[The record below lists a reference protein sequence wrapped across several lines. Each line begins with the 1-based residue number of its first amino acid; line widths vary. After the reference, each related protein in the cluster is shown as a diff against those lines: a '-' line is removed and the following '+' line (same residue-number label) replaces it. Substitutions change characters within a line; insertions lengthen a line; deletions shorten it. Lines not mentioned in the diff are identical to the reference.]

1 MTPHAFAR
9 WNLLLLVASIFAGL
23 VFAPSADLSALPTP
37 EDRKWVLAEVPSV
50 AVDTTVAGKLA
61 GMSWW
66 GRTVDEERE
75 AESKRV
81 SVGVD
86 GVALIKVDWLLRG
99 IVRDEGG
106 IFALVAKSAE
116 GPLRRF
122 AAGAT
127 LPGGERLESITEQG
141 IRFSFSQDGNTQ
153 GFERKLYA
161 PLPWAELCLLAPP
174 VVRCRLSGPIGRLQ
188 YFPIAVSRTIAR
200 EVGKSQGNRGRSP
213 GERRRKESSGIVGCS
228 EDGVQWH
235 AHIASVDRRRCSRS
249 NGQGD
254 PRRQEG

>member
-1 MTPHAFAR
+1 MTSHAFAR

-23 VFAPSADLSALPTP
+23 VFAPSVDLSALPTP
-37 EDRKWVLAEVPSV
+37 EARKWVLAEVPSV

-122 AAGAT
+122 AAGAA
-127 LPGGERLESITEQG
+127 GGAV
-141 IRFSFSQDGNTQ
+141 F
-153 GFERKLYA
+153 
-161 PLPWAELCLLAPP
+161 
-174 VVRCRLSGPIGRLQ
+174 VVRFVVVDAFVFVVVALRAGVASTSVASTRSAAAGFAR
-188 YFPIAVSRTIAR
+188 FPAAAIAR
-200 EVGKSQGNRGRSP
+200 ATSLASSAMRAATGSP
-213 GERRRKESSGIVGCS
+213 WLR
-228 EDGVQWH
+228 
-235 AHIASVDRRRCSRS
+235 
-249 NGQGD
+249 
-254 PRRQEG
+254 

>member
-99 IVRDEGG
+99 IVRDEGCG
-106 IFALVAKSAE
+106 FHAIRPPSPLSSGQAFHGHLATCSTAIRPGSRSA
-116 GPLRRF
+116 
-122 AAGAT
+122 A
-127 LPGGERLESITEQG
+127 
-141 IRFSFSQDGNTQ
+141 TQ
-153 GFERKLYA
+153 GGH
-161 PLPWAELCLLAPP
+161 C
-174 VVRCRLSGPIGRLQ
+174 
-188 YFPIAVSRTIAR
+188 
-200 EVGKSQGNRGRSP
+200 
-213 GERRRKESSGIVGCS
+213 
-228 EDGVQWH
+228 
-235 AHIASVDRRRCSRS
+235 
-249 NGQGD
+249 
-254 PRRQEG
+254 

>member
-23 VFAPSADLSALPTP
+23 AFAPSADLSALPTP
-37 EDRKWVLAEVPSV
+37 EARKWVLAEVPSV

-66 GRTVDEERE
+66 GRAVDEERE

-81 SVGVD
+81 SAGVD

-116 GPLRRF
+116 EPLRRF

-161 PLPWAELCLLAPP
+161 PLP
-174 VVRCRLSGPIGRLQ
+174 
-188 YFPIAVSRTIAR
+188 
-200 EVGKSQGNRGRSP
+200 
-213 GERRRKESSGIVGCS
+213 
-228 EDGVQWH
+228 
-235 AHIASVDRRRCSRS
+235 
-249 NGQGD
+249 
-254 PRRQEG
+254 

>member
-1 MTPHAFAR
+1 MGVFFTSNSGFSIFYKCHTSRIFNSSLSILPFANPMTPHAFAR

-37 EDRKWVLAEVPSV
+37 EARKWVLAEVPSV

-66 GRTVDEERE
+66 GEPWTRSA

-106 IFALVAKSAE
+106 IFALVAKKRR

-153 GFERKLYA
+153 GFERKLCA
-161 PLPWAELCLLAPP
+161 PLP
-174 VVRCRLSGPIGRLQ
+174 
-188 YFPIAVSRTIAR
+188 
-200 EVGKSQGNRGRSP
+200 
-213 GERRRKESSGIVGCS
+213 
-228 EDGVQWH
+228 
-235 AHIASVDRRRCSRS
+235 
-249 NGQGD
+249 
-254 PRRQEG
+254 

>member
-23 VFAPSADLSALPTP
+23 VFAPSVDLSALPTP
-37 EDRKWVLAEVPSV
+37 EARKWVLAEVPSV

-99 IVRDEGG
+99 IV
-106 IFALVAKSAE
+106 
-116 GPLRRF
+116 
-122 AAGAT
+122 
-127 LPGGERLESITEQG
+127 
-141 IRFSFSQDGNTQ
+141 
-153 GFERKLYA
+153 
-161 PLPWAELCLLAPP
+161 
-174 VVRCRLSGPIGRLQ
+174 
-188 YFPIAVSRTIAR
+188 
-200 EVGKSQGNRGRSP
+200 
-213 GERRRKESSGIVGCS
+213 
-228 EDGVQWH
+228 
-235 AHIASVDRRRCSRS
+235 
-249 NGQGD
+249 
-254 PRRQEG
+254 

>member
-37 EDRKWVLAEVPSV
+37 EARKWVLAEVPSV

-116 GPLRRF
+116 RPLRRF

-161 PLPWAELCLLAPP
+161 PLP
-174 VVRCRLSGPIGRLQ
+174 
-188 YFPIAVSRTIAR
+188 
-200 EVGKSQGNRGRSP
+200 
-213 GERRRKESSGIVGCS
+213 
-228 EDGVQWH
+228 
-235 AHIASVDRRRCSRS
+235 
-249 NGQGD
+249 
-254 PRRQEG
+254 